1 MPETDPR
8 TGRFQQRRRT
18 RAAIVNAAAELAPA
32 GQNHARRRL
41 DRRTEADP
49 AADAPGR
56 VSAMIR
62 APTGLSSQT
71 MPPSMWPGP

>member
-18 RAAIVNAAAELAPA
+18 RAAIVNAAAELPRPGRTTPGVGLIAEP
-32 GQNHARRRL
+32 RL
-41 DRRTEADP
+41 TP
-49 AADAPGR
+49 QQTPPGR